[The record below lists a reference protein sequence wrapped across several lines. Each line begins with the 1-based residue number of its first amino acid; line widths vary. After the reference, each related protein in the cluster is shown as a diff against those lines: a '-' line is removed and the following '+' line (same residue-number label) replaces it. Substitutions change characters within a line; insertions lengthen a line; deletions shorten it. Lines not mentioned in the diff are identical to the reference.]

1 MIYKYDISVT
11 KNYLKEKE
19 IKILNNLTELFLIAI
34 QNEAKEQRLM
44 TMKDWINVTDDLL
57 KYRKKEVLK
66 CKKTKHNILKNIVF
80 INLVC

>member
-19 IKILNNLTELFLIAI
+19 IKILNNLTELFLITI

-66 CKKTKHNILKNIVF
+66 CKKTKYNIIKNIVF

>member
-11 KNYLKEKE
+11 KNYLKEKDK
-19 IKILNNLTELFLIAI
+19 KILNNLTELFLITI

-44 TMKDWINVTDDLL
+44 TMKYRINVTDDLL

-66 CKKTKHNILKNIVF
+66 CKKRKHNIIKNIVF

>member
-1 MIYKYDISVT
+1 MIYKYDVSVT

-19 IKILNNLTELFLIAI
+19 IKILNNLTELFLITI

-44 TMKDWINVTDDLL
+44 TMKYRINVTDDLL

-66 CKKTKHNILKNIVF
+66 CKKQSTSS
-80 INLVC
+80 

>member
-19 IKILNNLTELFLIAI
+19 IKILNNLTELFLITI

-57 KYRKKEVLK
+57 IYRKKEVLK
-66 CKKTKHNILKNIVF
+66 CKKTKYNIIKNIVF

>member
-19 IKILNNLTELFLIAI
+19 IKILNNLTELFLITI

-66 CKKTKHNILKNIVF
+66 C
-80 INLVC
+80 

>member
-19 IKILNNLTELFLIAI
+19 LKILNNLTEMLLITI
-34 QNEAKEQRLM
+34 QNEAKEQRLI
-44 TMKDWINVTDDLL
+44 TMKYWINVTDDLL

-66 CKKTKHNILKNIVF
+66 C
-80 INLVC
+80 